1 MAKLG
6 RLAKQREK
14 LNIILGVLAL
24 LVITVITT
32 GVWWYLKERPKEP
45 NPITLC
51 PHDGA
56 IGHYVLLV
64 DKTDPL
70 TFIQKQ
76 TFSVTLRELIE
87 KRIPEGFLISVFV
100 LGEDFKENATP
111 LIELCNPG
119 SDEGKN
125 EYTSHLGKLRQK
137 YNEKFLIPL
146 LKQSEALL
154 AVQPSK
160 NSPILEMLQLVS
172 INAFRKHNIKGE
184 RRLIIMSDMLHNM
197 PQMSM
202 YKGPV
207 NYSSFAA
214 TDYGK
219 RTQLELEDVA
229 IELHYLINA
238 PQLQTRLYLQ
248 FWEEYFEKAKA
259 RIKSVRPLE
268 G

>member
-6 RLAKQREK
+6 RLAKQRQ
-14 LNIILGVLAL
+14 ILDITFGILAL
-24 LVITVITT
+24 LVITVIAT
-32 GVWWYLKERPKEP
+32 VFWWSLKEQPKEP

-70 TFIQKQ
+70 SFIQKQ

-119 SDEGKN
+119 SDVGKS
-125 EYTSHLGKLRQK
+125 EYTSNLEKLRRQ
-137 YNEKFLIPL
+137 YNEKFLDPL

-172 INAFRKHNIKGE
+172 INAFRKHDIKGE
-184 RRLIIMSDMLHNM
+184 RRLIIMSDMIHNM

-207 NYSSFAA
+207 SYASFAA

-219 RTQLELEDVA
+219 RAQLELNGVA
-229 IELHYLINA
+229 IELHYLMNT
-238 PQLQTRLYLQ
+238 PQLQTKRYLQ
-248 FWEEYFEKAKA
+248 FWEEYFEKAGA
-259 RIKSVRPLE
+259 HIQSVRPLE